1 MKNTIVKIGGWA
13 LLCCSMAANAAIVE
27 FQVALDGSQLGTT
40 GDPNGYGNATLSIDD
55 QTLTASWNF
64 SVYNIA
70 LPLTAAHIHVGAAG
84 TNGPVVVDFSAQLSG
99 NVQDADLANVL
110 LNPSNYYINLHNS
123 EYSSG
128 AIRGQLGSPVPVPAA
143 LPLLLSGLGMFAWTR
158 KRRIK

>member
-13 LLCCSMAANAAIVE
+13 LLCCSFTASAAIVD
-27 FQVALDGSQLGTT
+27 FQVPLYSS
-40 GDPNGYGNATLSIDD
+40 GDPDGYGNATLSIDD
-55 QTLTASWNF
+55 QALTASWNF